1 MMESETSTKSGKMRT
16 VLIGHPA
23 LGLTLGYLLV
33 SLLGLSFEW
42 ALFRR
47 FGVNFFYFAEVTD
60 FLMGAFREPITFLLS
75 ATALLVGWLTYVWN
89 RAERAWLAKKPP
101 GGRFFEAYRR
111 FANSRSNRL
120 TPALF
125 FVGYSIM
132 FIWLYAEHRA
142 EALRAGDTAPVTVRM
157 SDESEPLTLRLL
169 GTSSRFVFFY
179 SARGSQAIIVP
190 LESIASI
197 TVETPVGIDD

>member
-1 MMESETSTKSGKMRT
+1 MMESETTAKSRSLRA
-16 VLIGHPA
+16 VLIRHPA
-23 LGLTLGYLLV
+23 LGLTLAYLLV

-42 ALFRR
+42 ALFRH
-47 FGVNFFYFAEVTD
+47 FDVNFFYFAEVTD

-75 ATALLVGWLTYVWN
+75 ATALLVGWFTYVWN
-89 RAERAWLAKKPP
+89 RAERAWLGKKPP
-101 GGRFFEAYRR
+101 GGRFLEVYRR
-111 FANSRSNRL
+111 FAKSRYNRL

-142 EALRAGDTAPVTVRM
+142 EALRADDTARMMVRLT
-157 SDESEPLTLRLL
+157 DGSEPLRLQLL

-179 SARGSQAIIVP
+179 SARRSQAIIVP
-190 LESIASI
+190 LENIASI
-197 TVETPVGIDD
+197 TVETSVAIDD